1 MSNGAL
7 YKIKVKATY
16 KDYLP
21 IEWDLEVKYLPNLD
35 GFTKFI
41 DLGTHIFYR
50 NATVRPSTPYQFT
63 LSNIIDSEDDDLD
76 VYDFKLND
84 GMVNYYE
91 LEDQEN
97 VIKIGDGKSDT
108 IPKIGESIA
117 YVDSGTA
124 FSTSSRKFFN
134 LHGQPSAIEIPLVSK
149 LLDGEL
155 AVVLMWTQG
164 SKVNG
169 KNVEI

>member
-1 MSNGAL
+1 
-7 YKIKVKATY
+7 
-16 KDYLP
+16 
-21 IEWDLEVKYLPNLD
+21 
-35 GFTKFI
+35 
-41 DLGTHIFYR
+41 
-50 NATVRPSTPYQFT
+50 
-63 LSNIIDSEDDDLD
+63 
-76 VYDFKLND
+76 
-84 GMVNYYE
+84 MVNYYE